1 MSPNI
6 GRNDNYLQKII
17 ITIISTIH
25 SPSQIPRA
33 VNKPIIIT
41 KLAHNKRETNLSIL
55 SKSKVKGKRSLPVLT
70 QDPEQQ
76 ARCSGSLILF

>member
-25 SPSQIPRA
+25 SPSQIPHA
-33 VNKPIIIT
+33 VNKPIIIN
-41 KLAHNKRETNLSIL
+41 KLTLALNKRETNIRIL
-55 SKSKVKGKRSLPVLT
+55 SKSKVKVKRSLPVLT
-70 QDPEQQ
+70 QDPEQKLGLVE
-76 ARCSGSLILF
+76 C